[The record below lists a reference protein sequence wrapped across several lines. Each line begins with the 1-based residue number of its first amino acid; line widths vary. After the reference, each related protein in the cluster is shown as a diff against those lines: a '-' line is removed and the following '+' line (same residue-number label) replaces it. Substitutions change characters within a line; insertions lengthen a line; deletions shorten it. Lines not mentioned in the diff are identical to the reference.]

1 MLCVLER
8 ERPNTT
14 GHPREVANHKAI
26 FGICVDPL
34 SPHTL
39 ATHAEVSSIC
49 FGGVHQGDVFP
60 YMVVQCYFV
69 YVCTGWEC
77 LYMGHPLLRKTC
89 EFS

>member
-69 YVCTGWEC
+69 YVCVFVYRVGVFIYGTSASSQD
-77 LYMGHPLLRKTC
+77 L
-89 EFS
+89 